1 MAAQTRQIIQDNEEN
16 FARIEKDVAL
26 NHDSLLDIVKRVDSM
41 EPKVEELH
49 RIVELESKMKVIH
62 EYFDMTTVRYDKLMS
77 AVTSCIRAVT
87 ESTNNLNKIGTR
99 VDLITITKLP
109 EMSKQIIKNQND
121 YMKYLHEQEET

>member
-1 MAAQTRQIIQDNEEN
+1 
-16 FARIEKDVAL
+16 
-26 NHDSLLDIVKRVDSM
+26 M

-87 ESTNNLNKIGTR
+87 ESTNDLNKIGTR

-121 YMKYLHEQEET
+121 YMKYLHEQEER